1 MNEYELVREQLLLFF
16 LTEFTE
22 DTPAS
27 YVETAA
33 RGFLRRTY
41 SLEWIDGFWEKAGES
56 VISDLVEEHNRRIT
70 DGFPIHF
77 TFVDDEGRKIC
88 GWSNPSVSLK
98 TTVFQQALLRLT
110 DDEFERLSG
119 RILHF
124 VGCLNAWAT
133 PISHDQGIDAF
144 GNFPLFNLPRISGE
158 SHEFLVWIIVQAK
171 HYNKEKVC
179 SSDIREFLGSGKLAK
194 YEIYATEGKKYQQ
207 LKLKPVGPIALV
219 LVTSGEVKR
228 TAKLIAEKAGILL
241 VTASDLCSIFTNH
254 WRSIKV
260 RIPTSPDQLVS
271 LLRQEAERVPATN

>member
-1 MNEYELVREQLLLFF
+1 MNEYELVKEQLLLFF

-41 SLEWIDGFWEKAGES
+41 SSEWIDGFWEKVGKS
-56 VISDLVEEHNRRIT
+56 VISDLVEEYNRRIT

-88 GWSNPSVSLK
+88 GWSNPAVSFK
-98 TTVFQQALLRLT
+98 TAVFQQALLRLK
-110 DDEFERLSG
+110 DAEFERLSG

-124 VGCLNAWAT
+124 AGCTSAWAT

-144 GNFPLFNLPRISGE
+144 GYFSLFSLPRISRE
-158 SHEFLVWIIVQAK
+158 PHKFLVWILVQAK
-171 HYNKEKVC
+171 HYDKEKVC

-207 LKLKPVGPIALV
+207 LKLRPFSPIALV

-228 TAKLIAEKAGILL
+228 TARLIAEKAGILL
-241 VTASDLCSIFTNH
+241 VAASDLCAIFSTH
-254 WRSIKV
+254 WSASKV
-260 RIPTSPDQLVS
+260 EIPASPDQLVC
-271 LLRQEAERVPATN
+271 LLRQEADRVPATH